1 MLAYLAYGAAFVAT
15 RLARRAA
22 FVATPL
28 ARCAGTSSD
37 AGLHGPLGDFGTKS
51 RA

>member
-15 RLARRAA
+15 RLARCAA
-22 FVATPL
+22 FDATRL
-28 ARCAGTSSD
+28 ARCAGTSSG
-37 AGLHGPLGDFGTKS
+37 AGLRSPLGDFGTKS